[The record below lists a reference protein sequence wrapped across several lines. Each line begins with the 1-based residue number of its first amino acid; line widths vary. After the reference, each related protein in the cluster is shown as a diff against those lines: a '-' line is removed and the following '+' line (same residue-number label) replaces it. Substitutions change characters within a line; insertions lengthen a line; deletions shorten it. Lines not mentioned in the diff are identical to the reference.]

1 MNKILFYF
9 LLLLALPFILLII
22 IAPMSSDNQ
31 YIFGLI
37 CIAIVFILGV
47 SKSKKVTLVM
57 IVMSTLMSLRS

>member
-47 SKSKKVTLVM
+47 SKSKKLPW
-57 IVMSTLMSLRS
+57 